1 MVLTSRRAITTPEQ
15 ASLRTYGGNGRGPGP
30 RREEA
35 ALLAGV
41 SVKLNLLMSW
51 AATLDEAEPAN
62 VTER

>member
-1 MVLTSRRAITTPEQ
+1 MVLTSRRAGLC
-15 ASLRTYGGNGRGPGP
+15 AGNGRGPGP

>member
-1 MVLTSRRAITTPEQ
+1 MFLTSRRASTTPEQ
-15 ASLRTYGGNGRGPGP
+15 ASLRIYVGNGRGPGL

-41 SVKLNLLMSW
+41 SVKLNPLTSW
-51 AATLDEAEPAN
+51 AAARDEAESAN

>member
-1 MVLTSRRAITTPEQ
+1 LYGPSFA
-15 ASLRTYGGNGRGPGP
+15 AGGSGACGGNGRGPGL

-41 SVKLNLLMSW
+41 SVKLNLLTSW
-51 AATLDEAEPAN
+51 AATLDGAEPAI

>member
-1 MVLTSRRAITTPEQ
+1 MVLTSRRAGLC
-15 ASLRTYGGNGRGPGP
+15 AYGGNGRGPGP

-35 ALLAGV
+35 AFLAGV